1 MYIYIIISVRIW
13 YFKPHNCEYFNFILA
28 DSPMKSILY
37 SRNMYLFFTVN
48 KQLCLDWEVLYFWSY
63 WGKKG
68 GELPLQSYFYEM
80 APHITSLVFEVFS
93 KFTTCILSETVISEY
108 LTRAIMHKI
117 AWAEG
122 LGENNSLKW
131 EFLILSAEI
140 SMSFIVG
147 RLVESN
153 FPVE

>member
-1 MYIYIIISVRIW
+1 
-13 YFKPHNCEYFNFILA
+13 
-28 DSPMKSILY
+28 
-37 SRNMYLFFTVN
+37 
-48 KQLCLDWEVLYFWSY
+48 
-63 WGKKG
+63 
-68 GELPLQSYFYEM
+68 
-80 APHITSLVFEVFS
+80 
-93 KFTTCILSETVISEY
+93 
-108 LTRAIMHKI
+108 MHKI

-147 RLVESN
+147 QLVESN